1 MKKINV
7 VYEWIGP
14 QGPICNARMPNI
26 YDLALSIEGVSTQDY
41 RRVTS
46 AYLYNEVL
54 SKFPE
59 VFTLKPANEVTR
71 DDLFIY
77 DFQYIYK
84 TPADSLFVFGVQS
97 GLFENAKVSNKVI
110 DCIRNG
116 NGYILLD
123 FSKESFVEHNFF
135 QRIEQYFS
143 NHNIPLYKVIYMTG
157 CPNADELY
165 KNFCIQRNLN
175 YSDRIKILF
184 WDSFEWKMSEQNS
197 NYMFNSNVDINNI
210 RKTFLSLNYRYR
222 PHRLDVFLSFFKNNL
237 INSSVFTL
245 PEKNPETPES
255 FIQSVDRNFSDRLN
269 ISDTELTYIQNNIL
283 PLRVDKLAEDHTRH
297 AEMTMEIG
305 HSTEHLYRSTMISVV
320 TETHAYQYAIAETEK
335 TFKPI
340 KYKHPFILV
349 GAPKSLHYLKKKGYK
364 TFSNWFD
371 ESYDEIDNHR
381 DRIVAIANLCKEIDS
396 WDRSKKQQFM
406 IETTDVLNHNFE
418 VFTHVYTNTPFPSL
432 DILGA

>member
-1 MKKINV
+1 
-7 VYEWIGP
+7 
-14 QGPICNARMPNI
+14 
-26 YDLALSIEGVSTQDY
+26 
-41 RRVTS
+41 
-46 AYLYNEVL
+46 
-54 SKFPE
+54 
-59 VFTLKPANEVTR
+59 
-71 DDLFIY
+71 
-77 DFQYIYK
+77 
-84 TPADSLFVFGVQS
+84 
-97 GLFENAKVSNKVI
+97 
-110 DCIRNG
+110 
-116 NGYILLD
+116 
-123 FSKESFVEHNFF
+123 
-135 QRIEQYFS
+135 
-143 NHNIPLYKVIYMTG
+143 MTG

-222 PHRLDVFLSFFKNNL
+222 PHRLDLFLAFYKNNL

>member
-1 MKKINV
+1 M
-7 VYEWIGP
+7 
-14 QGPICNARMPNI
+14 
-26 YDLALSIEGVSTQDY
+26 
-41 RRVTS
+41 
-46 AYLYNEVL
+46 
-54 SKFPE
+54 
-59 VFTLKPANEVTR
+59 
-71 DDLFIY
+71 DLFLAFY
-77 DFQYIYK
+77 
-84 TPADSLFVFGVQS
+84 
-97 GLFENAKVSNKVI
+97 
-110 DCIRNG
+110 
-116 NGYILLD
+116 
-123 FSKESFVEHNFF
+123 
-135 QRIEQYFS
+135 
-143 NHNIPLYKVIYMTG
+143 
-157 CPNADELY
+157 
-165 KNFCIQRNLN
+165 
-175 YSDRIKILF
+175 
-184 WDSFEWKMSEQNS
+184 
-197 NYMFNSNVDINNI
+197 
-210 RKTFLSLNYRYR
+210 
-222 PHRLDVFLSFFKNNL
+222 KNNL

>member
-1 MKKINV
+1 

-222 PHRLDVFLSFFKNNL
+222 PHRLDLFLAFYKNNL